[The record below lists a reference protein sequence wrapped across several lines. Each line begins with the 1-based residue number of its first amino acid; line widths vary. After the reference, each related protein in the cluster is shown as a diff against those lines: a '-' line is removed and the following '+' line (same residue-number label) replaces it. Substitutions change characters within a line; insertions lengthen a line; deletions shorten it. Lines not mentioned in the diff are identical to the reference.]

1 MGQDG
6 MTRGDWLGALPAPC
20 AREIRTAS
28 VEPYLAELFAHLP
41 QPLELDADVP
51 PEPEALP
58 RAARQLLKLALSGTQ
73 LRPRRIRQA
82 ETLELTISAGDRQ
95 RALRW
100 EHLAQDIDVVARQIL
115 EGLCQSGDFVRTL
128 EAFAIESA
136 NRATLQHIISHMLE
150 TTDVDHA
157 LHAMLSGITSGRGLG
172 FNRAALFTYDEACR
186 LYGGAKAIGPGDA
199 REASRIWEEL
209 EFADL
214 TIDGIVANY
223 EPTRFDT
230 PFQRFV
236 QQLELVP
243 GGPDDEVTRAV
254 APDAPLL
261 FQGAPRNPALRRLT
275 DADEFVLAAVR
286 PHGQIL
292 GLIFADNRYS
302 RAPITPGRLHYFD
315 FFVDQTAMVWE
326 NLLLLKRVETLARVD
341 SLTGVLNRREF
352 ETRFEAERSR
362 SLRSQ
367 GPCSLLLLDVDRFKQ
382 VNDREG
388 HAAGDEVLRRLGA
401 LLQQAVRAH
410 DVLARFGGDEFI
422 VLLPDTPS
430 EHLAQAAARIGSLA
444 RHADISVSV
453 GGATWPSDCDDLGQL
468 FAVADRN
475 LYRAKD
481 AGRGRACFGAAEPL
495 VIARAW

>member
-6 MTRGDWLGALPAPC
+6 MTRGDWLGALPASC

-28 VEPYLAELFAHLP
+28 VEPFLAEMFAHLP
-41 QPLELDADVP
+41 EAAEVDADVP
-51 PEPEALP
+51 TDPAEIPL
-58 RAARQLLKLALSGTQ
+58 AARQLLKLTLGGTQ
-73 LRPRRIRQA
+73 LRPRVVRPAPELRI
-82 ETLELTISAGDRQ
+82 TVSMGVRQ
-95 RALRW
+95 RVLRGA
-100 EHLAQDIDVVARQIL
+100 ELAQDIKAVAEQL
-115 EGLCQSGDFVRTL
+115 LAELCGTQDFVHTL
-128 EAFAIESA
+128 EVFAVQSA
-136 NRATLQHIISHMLE
+136 NLAILQRIIRHMLE
-150 TTDVDHA
+150 STNVDQA

-172 FNRAALFTYDEACR
+172 FNRAALFIHDEAR
-186 LYGGAKAIGPGDA
+186 HTYVGAKAIGPADA
-199 REASRIWEEL
+199 RAASRIWEEI

-214 TIDGIVANY
+214 SIDSLIASY
-223 EPTRFDT
+223 EPARFDT

-236 QQLELVP
+236 QGLELEP
-243 GGPDDEVTRAV
+243 GGPDDEVTRAL

-261 FQGAPRNPALRRLT
+261 FPGAPQSPSLGRLT
-275 DADEFVLAAVR
+275 DASEFVLAAVR

-302 RAPITPGRLHYFD
+302 RAPITPARLHYFD

-352 ETRFEAERSR
+352 EARFEAERSR
-362 SLRSQ
+362 AQRSQ
-367 GPCSLLLLDVDRFKQ
+367 ATCSLLLLDIDRFKQ

-388 HAAGDEVLRRLGA
+388 HAAGDDVLRRLGA
-401 LLQQAVRAH
+401 LLQQAVRGH
-410 DVLARFGGDEFI
+410 DALARFGGDEFI

-430 EHLAQAAARIGSLA
+430 EHVAGAATRIGALA
-444 RHADISVSV
+444 RLAGISVSI
-453 GGATWPSDCDDLGQL
+453 GGATWPADCEDLTQL

-475 LYRAKD
+475 LYRAKN

-495 VIARAW
+495 VIGAAW